1 MKNFINKIVTVNY
14 QLSARCRKEYYGV
27 SVLNTIKKPLF
38 LPMTLQLRVYVP
50 PHPLIKHWLAV
61 ARDAGTP
68 SVLFR
73 SAMTE
78 LGRWLTYEAARDW
91 LPTQET
97 TVQSPLDTCLATVID
112 PQIPVAVVP
121 ILRAGLGLLEGAQT
135 LLPLASIYHLG
146 LARDEETLQPH
157 CYLNKLPEKFDP
169 QTRVLITDPMLATGG
184 SIMAAMAE
192 LTQRG
197 ADPSLTRIVCV
208 VAAAPAL
215 QKLSAAYPGLIIYT
229 ATIDEKLNNKGYIVP
244 GLGDAGDRIFGT

>member
-1 MKNFINKIVTVNY
+1 M
-14 QLSARCRKEYYGV
+14 QER
-27 SVLNTIKKPLF
+27 VLWCFSSCTIKSRLF
-38 LPMTLQLRVYVP
+38 LAMTLQLRVYVP
-50 PHPLIKHWLAV
+50 PHPLIQHWLAV

-97 TVQSPLDTCLATVID
+97 AVQTPLDTCPATVID
-112 PQIPVAVVP
+112 PQIPVAVIP

-146 LARDEETLQPH
+146 LVRDEETLQPH

-184 SIMAAMAE
+184 SIMATMAE

-208 VAAAPAL
+208 VAAPPAL
-215 QKLSAAYPGLIIYT
+215 KKLSEAYPGLIVYT

-244 GLGDAGDRIFGT
+244 GLGDAGDRTFGT